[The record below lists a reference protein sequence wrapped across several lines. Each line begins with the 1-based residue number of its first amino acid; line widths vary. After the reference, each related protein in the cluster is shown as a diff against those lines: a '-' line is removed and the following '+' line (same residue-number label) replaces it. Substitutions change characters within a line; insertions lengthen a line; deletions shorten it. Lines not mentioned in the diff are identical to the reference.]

1 MIRYASDIDVSR
13 PAEEAF
19 AAVLDI
25 TRWGEW
31 TEMRDIRAQQG
42 GPPRVGTTGTFTV
55 PGPFKGPIHFEL
67 TALEP
72 NRRVEYR
79 LTHPGFDWRAEV
91 DVEPRPGGSRLTNW
105 GEYRLLGWRRVLEPI
120 VAREIRN
127 GEAAELPRLKALI
140 EASPAGA
147 PAAAEA

>member
-25 TRWGEW
+25 ARWGEW
-31 TEMRDIRAQQG
+31 TEMRDIHAERS
-42 GPPRVGTTGTFTV
+42 GPPRVGSIGTFTL
-55 PGPFKGPIHFEL
+55 PGPFKGPIRFEL

-72 NRRVEYR
+72 DRRVEYH
-79 LTHPGFDWRAEV
+79 LTHPAFEWRAEV

-120 VAREIRN
+120 IAREVRN

-140 EASPAGA
+140 EAP
-147 PAAAEA
+147 PTAAAERARA

>member
-1 MIRYASDIDVSR
+1 
-13 PAEEAF
+13 
-19 AAVLDI
+19 
-25 TRWGEW
+25 
-31 TEMRDIRAQQG
+31 
-42 GPPRVGTTGTFTV
+42 V